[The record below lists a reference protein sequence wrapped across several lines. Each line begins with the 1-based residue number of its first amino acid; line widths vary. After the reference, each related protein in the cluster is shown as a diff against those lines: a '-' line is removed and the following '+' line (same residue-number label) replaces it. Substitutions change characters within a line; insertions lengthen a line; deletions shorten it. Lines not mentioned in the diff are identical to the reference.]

1 LLPYR
6 VPVIGRDAQENRTPM
21 TLNRS
26 LRLFL
31 AGGLVALVAA
41 CGGAASGAGQ
51 ASDTGSNGD
60 GGSTAAETTP
70 RPTDVP
76 FAEADATP
84 GTALDACQILTADDI
99 AAATA
104 IDGIAAGA
112 LEAAPTVLDEA
123 RTVCTYE
130 GEYGRIIVDLT
141 PTDGANLYD
150 AAIGAYDGAHLYEGI
165 GDGAFWSDKNN
176 RAFFWK
182 GSVNVML
189 TVFLNDLDPV
199 DAAEELGTLALGKV

>member
-1 LLPYR
+1 
-6 VPVIGRDAQENRTPM
+6 M

-26 LRLFL
+26 LRLIL

-41 CGGAASGAGQ
+41 CGSAGSAQ
-51 ASDTGSNGD
+51 GPDTGSD
-60 GGSTAAETTP
+60 SKSAAGEATP

-76 FAEADATP
+76 MAEANAAP
-84 GTALDACQILTADDI
+84 GTKLNACEILTADEI
-99 AAATA
+99 ASATGA
-104 IDGIAAGA
+104 TDVADGE

-123 RTVCTYE
+123 RTACTYQ
-130 GEYGRIIVDLT
+130 GDFGRIIVDLT

-150 AAIGAYDGAHLYEGI
+150 AAIGAYDGAELYEGI

-189 TVFLNDLDPV
+189 TIFLNDADPS
-199 DAAEELGTLALGKV
+199 ATAEKLGTVAIGKV

>member
-1 LLPYR
+1 
-6 VPVIGRDAQENRTPM
+6 M
-21 TLNRS
+21 TANRS
-26 LRLFL
+26 LRLIL

-41 CGGAASGAGQ
+41 CGGGASAQGPDSG
-51 ASDTGSNGD
+51 SDAKPA
-60 GGSTAAETTP
+60 TADATP

-76 FAEADATP
+76 MAEENAAP
-84 GTALDACQILTADDI
+84 GTKLNACEIVTADEI
-99 AAATA
+99 ASATGAADVA
-104 IDGIAAGA
+104 DGK

-123 RTVCTYE
+123 RTACTYE
-130 GEYGRIIVDLT
+130 GEFGRIIVDLT

-150 AAIGAYDGAHLYEGI
+150 AAIGAYDGAELYDGI

-189 TVFLNDLDPV
+189 TIFLNDADPS
-199 DAAEELGTLALGKV
+199 ATAEELGTLAIGKV